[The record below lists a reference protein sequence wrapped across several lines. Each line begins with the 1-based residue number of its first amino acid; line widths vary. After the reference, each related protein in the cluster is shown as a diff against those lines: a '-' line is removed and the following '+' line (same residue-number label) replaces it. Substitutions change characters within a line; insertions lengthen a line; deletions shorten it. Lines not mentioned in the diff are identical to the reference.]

1 MIIPHEN
8 PNFGYVPDGYP
19 ELENILI
26 VPVLLAEK
34 LVGIITLTN
43 ASDNYTKDDL
53 DAIERLAN
61 FYALAIQNKETD
73 KRIKDS
79 LHEKKV
85 LLREI
90 HHRVKNNMQ
99 IISSLL
105 NLQLNY
111 VTEEKSA
118 NLLKESQG
126 RIKSMAMVHEKLY
139 QSPSLTKIDLKDYVE
154 ALVSNIFFS
163 YGINTNNIKRV
174 VDVENIE
181 IGIDTAIPCGLII
194 NEIVTNCVKHAF
206 AKKTGGV
213 IG

>member
-118 NLLKESQG
+118 NLLK
-126 RIKSMAMVHEKLY
+126 
-139 QSPSLTKIDLKDYVE
+139 
-154 ALVSNIFFS
+154 
-163 YGINTNNIKRV
+163 RV
-174 VDVENIE
+174 KE
-181 IGIDTAIPCGLII
+181 G
-194 NEIVTNCVKHAF
+194 
-206 AKKTGGV
+206 
-213 IG
+213 